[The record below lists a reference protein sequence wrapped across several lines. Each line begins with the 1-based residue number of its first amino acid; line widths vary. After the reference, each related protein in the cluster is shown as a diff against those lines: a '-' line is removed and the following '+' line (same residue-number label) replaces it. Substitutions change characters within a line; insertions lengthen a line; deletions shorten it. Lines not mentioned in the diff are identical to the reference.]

1 MALQATAS
9 TAILLLALATTVP
22 AQLPRESSTSGREA
36 YREECLLCHRLRLPP
51 PAPRTCEEWKRTVAR
66 MSEHRQRIRKEP
78 ILEADQSL
86 IASYLASL
94 RD

>member
-1 MALQATAS
+1 MALHTSASATV
-9 TAILLLALATTVP
+9 LVLALATAVP
-22 AQLPRESSTSGREA
+22 AQLPRESSTSGRET

-66 MSEHRQRIRKEP
+66 MSEHRQRIRKAP
-78 ILEADQSL
+78 IGEADQSL

>member
-1 MALQATAS
+1 MALRTSAS
-9 TAILLLALATTVP
+9 TTVLVLALATAVL
-22 AQLPRESSTSGREA
+22 AQLPGESSTIGRET

-66 MSEHRQRIRKEP
+66 MSEHRQRIRNKP
-78 ILEADQSL
+78 IAEADQSV
-86 IASYLASL
+86 IAAYLAGL